1 MSQSSKA
8 TGSGISGGW
17 QVAPILRADGCDGCN
32 ETQFYARVRHTW
44 SLRWARCHGWF
55 YGKRRDA
62 TSARSKIIPLETE
75 EAVESKEKIFKCV
88 EYLKSTCSLMI
99 D

>member
-32 ETQFYARVRHTW
+32 ETQFCARVRHTW

-75 EAVESKEKIFKCV
+75 EAVHV
-88 EYLKSTCSLMI
+88 
-99 D
+99 

>member
-75 EAVESKEKIFKCV
+75 EAVHV
-88 EYLKSTCSLMI
+88 
-99 D
+99 